1 MKLAIIRN
9 NKIENIIVAEL
20 DWAQSA
26 FPDALVLEAT
36 TEVLEQYE
44 FRPSAPT
51 TKMSKYAFRKR
62 FTLDELMKFDNPE
75 LFVPDMT
82 PEQKAMARTM
92 LKSFELANDIDLTD
106 QNLIYGLSLMV
117 SLGLLTS
124 ERKAQILDPFWN
136 PA

>member
-1 MKLAIIRN
+1 M
-9 NKIENIIVAEL
+9 
-20 DWAQSA
+20 
-26 FPDALVLEAT
+26 EAT
-36 TEVLEQYE
+36 TKL
-44 FRPSAPT
+44 
-51 TKMSKYAFRKR
+51 SKYAFRKR

-82 PEQKAMARTM
+82 PEQKAMARTL